1 MKVKETVYTVELSEK
16 ELKLLVRTLETE
28 YKYRAKDP
36 EVRDIR
42 NAFANILNIRYTGAD
57 A

>member
-1 MKVKETVYTVELSEK
+1 MKVTEKVYTVELTEI
-16 ELKLLVRTLETE
+16 EVKLLVRTLETE

-36 EVRDIR
+36 EVRNIR
-42 NAFANILNIRYTGAD
+42 NAFANILNITYTGAD

>member
-1 MKVKETVYTVELSEK
+1 MKVKETLYTVELSEK

>member
-1 MKVKETVYTVELSEK
+1 MKVTEKVYTVELTEA
-16 ELKLLVRTLETE
+16 EVKLLVRTLETE
-28 YKYRAKDP
+28 YKYRAKAP

-42 NAFANILNIRYTGAD
+42 NAFANILNIKYSGAD